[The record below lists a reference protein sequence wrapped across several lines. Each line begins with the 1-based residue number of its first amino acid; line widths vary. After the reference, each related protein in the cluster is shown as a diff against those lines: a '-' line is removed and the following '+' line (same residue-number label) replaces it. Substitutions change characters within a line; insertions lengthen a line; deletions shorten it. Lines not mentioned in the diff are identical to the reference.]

1 VLSVWI
7 DQDLCT
13 GIGTCVDRCPTLFEL
28 GRDGLAYV
36 RTADGLRAEGLVDA
50 GYADELVEA
59 VEDCPQEC
67 IFVEAVESSEA
78 AV

>member
-1 VLSVWI
+1 MLSVWI
-7 DQDLCT
+7 DQDACS
-13 GIGTCVDRCPTLFEL
+13 GVGTCVDRCPAVFEL

-36 RTADGLRAEGLVDA
+36 RTPEGPRAGGLVD
-50 GYADELVEA
+50 GEYVDELVEA

-67 IFVEAVESSEA
+67 IFVEVVERDEA

>member
-1 VLSVWI
+1 MFSVWI

-36 RTADGLRAEGLVDA
+36 RTSEGPRAGGLVDA
-50 GYADELVEA
+50 GYADELADA

-67 IFVEAVESSEA
+67 IFVEVADSNEA

>member
-1 VLSVWI
+1 MFSVWI
-7 DQDLCT
+7 DHDLCT
-13 GIGTCVDRCPTLFEL
+13 GVGTCVDRCPAVFEL

-36 RTADGLRAEGLVDA
+36 RTAEGPQASGLVDPSLVDA
-50 GYADELVEA
+50 LVEA

-67 IFVEAVESSEA
+67 IFVEVVNRDVA

>member
-1 VLSVWI
+1 MLSVWI

-13 GIGTCVDRCPTLFEL
+13 GVGTCVDRCPTVFEL

-36 RTADGLRAEGLVDA
+36 RTSDGLRVGGLVDDDL
-50 GYADELVEA
+50 ADQLVEA
-59 VEDCPQEC
+59 VDDCPQEC
-67 IFVEAVESSEA
+67 IFVEIVESDES

>member
-1 VLSVWI
+1 MFSVWI
-7 DQDLCT
+7 DQDLCA
-13 GIGTCVDRCPTLFEL
+13 GVGTCIDRCPTVFEL

-36 RTADGLRAEGLVDA
+36 RTVEGLRAEGLVDA
-50 GYADELVEA
+50 GYADELADA

-67 IFVEAVESSEA
+67 IFVEVVDRDVA

>member
-1 VLSVWI
+1 MFTVWI

-13 GIGTCVDRCPTLFEL
+13 GVGTCVDRCPAVFEL

-36 RTADGLRAEGLVDA
+36 RTAEGLAAAGSVDESLA
-50 GYADELVEA
+50 EELTDA

-67 IFVEAVESSEA
+67 IFVEVRDTVVA
-78 AV
+78 

>member
-1 VLSVWI
+1 VFSVWI

-13 GIGTCVDRCPTLFEL
+13 GVGTCVDRCPSLFEL

-36 RTADGLRAEGLVDA
+36 RTAEGLRAGGIVDA
-50 GYADELVEA
+50 GYADELAEA

-67 IFVEAVESSEA
+67 IFVDVSESDA